1 MTYIQDHIPKSKKKR
16 PGIPL
21 VPQYIT
27 IHNTGNPK
35 STAANE
41 RQWLTNPQNVNSVS
55 WHIVI
60 DAKNAIEAIPLSE
73 VAYHA
78 GTAANKSSIG
88 VEICESGN
96 FEANRQVAI
105 LVVAKLLYDKRWGIE
120 KLKKHQDWTGK
131 NCPRLLIPKW
141 SEFTRAIDLEL
152 QKMKSKGA

>member
-16 PGIPL
+16 PGIL
-21 VPQYIT
+21 IVPQFIT

-35 STAANE
+35 STASNE
-41 RQWLTNPQNVNSVS
+41 RQWLTNPRNINSVS

-60 DAKNAIEAIPLSE
+60 DALSAIEAVPLNE
-73 VAYHA
+73 MAYHA

-96 FEANRQVAI
+96 FEANKKAAI
-105 LVVAKLLYDKRWGIE
+105 LVIAKLLYERHWGIE

-141 SEFTRAIDLEL
+141 IEFTSAIDLEL
-152 QKMKSKGA
+152 QKMKGKEA